1 MGDRGAPAIAR
12 LTKRDV
18 EALLATYD
26 DDPVGALTTALRV
39 VLDRP
44 AADVAELLAA
54 AGLDR
59 AILDDEGTRDRLVRD
74 LNELRTL
81 PAP

>member
-1 MGDRGAPAIAR
+1 VGSRGAHAIAR

-18 EALLATYD
+18 EALLTTYD

-44 AADVAELLAA
+44 TAAVGELLAA

-59 AILDDEGTRDRLVRD
+59 SALDDVTSRDRLVRD
-74 LNELRTL
+74 LNELRDL
-81 PAP
+81 PR